1 MPTAVAAAAS
11 PTPRD
16 SGRGRP
22 RRLRRRRD
30 RKSRAAAAN
39 AGAGEESARPGPDP
53 APQVEAEYVPEKPDL
68 GAADPLLLGA
78 FAAVFEKF
86 GLADPAAA
94 APAEVSAPSSPPAE
108 GEQNERE
115 GAADAAVNKGPD
127 AADAEQEAPMKEE
140 AIVLSKKQR
149 KQLRR
154 VKISELRQ
162 TCSRP
167 DVVEVWDG
175 NAPDPKLLVCL
186 KSCRNTVPVPR
197 HWCQKRKYLQGKR
210 GFQKQPFQLPDFI
223 AATGIEKIRQ
233 AYVEKENNKTLKQKQ
248 HSRMQPKR
256 GYMDMDY
263 EVLHDAFF
271 KYQTKPKL
279 TSYGDLYYEGK
290 EFEPKLKVMKPGML
304 SQELKKALGMPDGA
318 PPPWVTRMQFFGPP
332 PSYPY
337 LKIPGFNAPISPG
350 DSLGDEPDEE
360 EPLDRS
366 KHWGDLDEEEDE
378 EEEKEE
384 ELIIHEEIE
393 EVIRSIDTVSST
405 PAGVEA
411 PDVIELRKLR
421 KESDNQAERPL
432 YQVLEQKELRI
443 THRAL
448 FASSHAYVSLAKPTE
463 YVLVGAQGTP
473 SSSGGNF
480 GDGPGELEKPPIDEG
495 GPTDHSKNWGELD
508 EEEEEEEELE
518 DGKIEKGILEEE
530 EEDEVLEDGG
540 IEKGILE
547 EEEEEEELEEGVV
560 VTLEELEE
568 EELEDGEIEEATRQA
583 EEEELEDGEIVQG
596 IRQEEGEELED
607 GEIVEGIR
615 QEEEE
620 EEELEE
626 GEIVEGIRQAG
637 EEEEELEEGEIVE
650 GIRQE
655 EKEEEELEE
664 GEIVEGIRQEEKE
677 EELEDGE
684 IVEGIRQE
692 EKQEEELEDGEMVE
706 VIRSGNT
713 ISSTPAGVETP
724 DVIDLGKSWRE
735 EPEKQAEKPFYQIL
749 EQKEERIASAGSMYL
764 SSHRY
769 VLVGAQ
775 DKPSTSTSTSS
786 SGPKSKRK
794 QRLERV
800 DVTIHPDQL
809 DAVEDALAAKYR
821 KVWGEESKGKGKM
834 RRRKLVGGE
843 GSSWVS
849 PASWKTATKRKK
861 VDLEVLEEAADVM

>member
-22 RRLRRRRD
+22 RRLRRRRA
-30 RKSRAAAAN
+30 RKSRAN

-53 APQVEAEYVPEKPDL
+53 APQVEVEYVPENPCL
-68 GAADPLLLGA
+68 GADDPLLLGV

-86 GLADPAAA
+86 GLTGPAAA
-94 APAEVSAPSSPPAE
+94 APAEVSGPSSPPAE
-108 GEQNERE
+108 GEENERE
-115 GAADAAVNKGPD
+115 GAVNAAMNKGPD
-127 AADAEQEAPMKEE
+127 AADAEQETPKKEE
-140 AIVLSKKQR
+140 EEEAVAPSKKQR

-162 TCSRP
+162 MCSRP

-210 GFQKQPFQLPDFI
+210 GFQKQPLQLPDFI

-233 AYVEKENNKTLKQKQ
+233 
-248 HSRMQPKR
+248 
-256 GYMDMDY
+256 
-263 EVLHDAFF
+263 VLHDAFF
-271 KYQTKPKL
+271 KYQTKPTL

-290 EFEPKLKVMKPGML
+290 EFELKLKVMKPGML

-318 PPPWVTRMQFFGPP
+318 PPPRVTRMQFFGPP

-350 DSLGDEPDEE
+350 DSLGDEPDKE
-360 EPLDRS
+360 EPLNRS

-378 EEEKEE
+378 EEEKEV

-393 EVIRSIDTVSST
+393 EGVRSIDTVSST

-463 YVLVGAQGTP
+463 YVLVGAQDTP

-480 GDGPGELEKPPIDEG
+480 GDGPGELGKPPTDEEEPIDR
-495 GPTDHSKNWGELD
+495 SKHWGELG

-518 DGKIEKGILEEE
+518 DGKL
-530 EEDEVLEDGG
+530 
-540 IEKGILE
+540 EKGILE
-547 EEEEEEELEEGVV
+547 EEEEEEVLEDGGIEECILEEEERKEELEDGEVEEG
-560 VTLEELEE
+560 TLEELEE

-583 EEEELEDGEIVQG
+583 EEEGLEDGEIVQG
-596 IRQEEGEELED
+596 IRQEELEELED
-607 GEIVEGIR
+607 GEIVEGIL

-655 EKEEEELEE
+655 EKEEEELED
-664 GEIVEGIRQEEKE
+664 GEIVEGIHQEEKEE

-692 EKQEEELEDGEMVE
+692 EKEEEELEDGEIVE
-706 VIRSGNT
+706 GIRSGT
-713 ISSTPAGVETP
+713 MSSSTPASVETP
-724 DVIDLGKSWRE
+724 DVIDLGKSWRK

-749 EQKEERIASAGSMYL
+749 EQKEGRMASARSLYL
-764 SSHRY
+764 SSRRY

-775 DKPSTSTSTSS
+775 DKPSTSTSS
-786 SGPKSKRK
+786 SGSKSKRK
-794 QRLERV
+794 QKLERV

-809 DAVEDALAAKYR
+809 DTVEDALVAKYR
-821 KVWGEESKGKGKM
+821 ELWGEESKGKGKGKM
-834 RRRKLVGGE
+834 RRKVVGGE

-849 PASWKTATKRKK
+849 PPSWKTVTKRKK
-861 VDLEVLEEAADVM
+861 VDFKF